1 MTLFIY
7 NGKREQDI
15 INAIICLMEMTYN
28 SVRGDGVPD
37 YIEEQEVNKNGLAT
51 HVFLQF

>member
-15 INAIICLMEMTYN
+15 INAIICLMETTYH